1 MSDFLAFDTEYQ
13 GVRKGVWWGIVALTD
28 FEATTQTTTLYVA
41 GSDKMLKEA
50 GDGWDE

>member
-1 MSDFLAFDTEYQ
+1 
-13 GVRKGVWWGIVALTD
+13 VALTD